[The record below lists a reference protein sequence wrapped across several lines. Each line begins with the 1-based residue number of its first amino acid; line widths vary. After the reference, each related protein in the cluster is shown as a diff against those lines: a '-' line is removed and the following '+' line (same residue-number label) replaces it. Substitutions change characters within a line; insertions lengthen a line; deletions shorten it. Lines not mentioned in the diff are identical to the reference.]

1 MTKILYITADGKPAG
16 EPLALPPA
24 RSRRR
29 LSAIMKQHSQMRT
42 RPALAFVVRRK
53 EFETPLEQNHRLR
66 RLWSTTLIGK
76 HDTVIVMYP
85 PRGGGSSKGTQSSK
99 GKGASIGLLVATVAL
114 AAIGQFWAIGAIA
127 GALGTTTAIAGSI
140 WAVGSAALLGGA
152 AYFLSKN
159 NKSKANKDE
168 QNRPLYGVSGGGNL
182 PRANDRIPV
191 IYGRTWHNP
200 DLSQPDYAIYEGDDQ
215 RLFKRLTIACGKYA
229 LKTVRVAGVV
239 FWTSSSGYTAAFPNS
254 QLEII
259 NPGAASTL
267 VPGAVASVEAVG
279 TNTLPKAADFPQYA
293 GPFDFGSGAR
303 QQTRIQI
310 DYTVQGSF
318 ATIKEGG
325 SNAKYDGKQYPAN
338 WGVRF
343 EYAPVDL
350 DGNIIGGW
358 NTLHQDGAYV
368 QTTQPKR
375 VTVFVDIPLGRYTF
389 RAQNTGDPDEATHT
403 SGGFTAT
410 FTNPVVWEGLRAHYP
425 ETIVRPGITE
435 LAMSIRSGK
444 ALSITSFGE
453 VEVEVQRILP
463 VWYGEVGGWIEEETR
478 KSAWAAAD
486 ILRNGA
492 YGAAAPD
499 SQLELTTFQHYANN
513 VGPYDTF
520 DAVIRGP
527 VSVYDA
533 MTTALGTM
541 RATPLRLGNAWTI
554 VRDEQK
560 AVRKHVVT
568 RRQIISDTSNQV
580 FTVDLSDGSADVIV
594 EWFAGGDPRRMRSE
608 RVTIGSQ
615 SLTPRRISL
624 TGVQSYEHAVH
635 LAKYAAASAYYRRE
649 KRSVGM
655 EFAGRLILP
664 NDKALIDMW
673 YFDSVLSCGVN
684 YRVNNELR
692 LVVDADLSGFLE
704 LPGEPEIV
712 SLTGDD
718 LSLDGEPIF
727 FGSSVVQYAM
737 FRARDGREWGPVGIK
752 ISSTEILLDADD
764 VAQAE
769 TLSGISFDDLLARPG
784 QADTSVMIGN
794 YSTMAEAYLIRSIA
808 FNGDNVTIEGVY
820 DAPEVWTTLG
830 EPIIAPPPPPSTG
843 LENEASAIVSYI
855 RAQPVQKNNA
865 LVMEWTLG
873 RGRNVDIYVVQL
885 SYDNWLTY
893 EQVSKGPV
901 TSGTYILREGAGV
914 VYVRAFGITPSG
926 IKGPVVQMQFQYAPA
941 VIDLGNAVNGSLPIE
956 AFTDNI
962 EPVLLVDGLPDPT
975 GWVKPKIVF
984 NIQDEKQ
991 YRFVEGEG
999 WKPVFDVSDI
1009 PNGSIT
1015 ETLIADD
1022 SISTPKLQANSVAT
1036 DNLIA
1041 GSVTTAILASDSV
1054 VAGKIAAG
1062 AVSANKINVT
1072 KLDAISADLGSIL
1085 AGALNINNRFM
1096 VAANGTVTISSAASG
1111 ARFIITGSAAFV
1123 YDASNVMR
1131 VRMGVW

>member
-1 MTKILYITADGKPAG
+1 MTQILYITADGKPAAD
-16 EPLALPPA
+16 PVTLPPA

-42 RPALAFVVRRK
+42 RPTLSFVVRRK
-53 EFETPLEQNHRLR
+53 EMQTPLEQNHRLR
-66 RLWSTTLIGK
+66 RLWSSTLVGK

-85 PRGGGSSKGTQSSK
+85 PRGGGGGKGGQSQK

-152 AYFLSKN
+152 AYFLSKA
-159 NKSKANKDE
+159 NKSKANKEE

-215 RLFKRLTIACGKYA
+215 RLFKRLTIGCGKYA

-239 FWTSSSGYTAAFPNS
+239 FWTASSGYTAAFPES

-267 VPGAVASVEAVG
+267 VPGTVASVEAVG

-358 NTLHQDGAYV
+358 STLHQDGAYV

-375 VTVFVDIPLGRYTF
+375 VTVFVNIPLGRYTF
-389 RAQNTGDPDEATHT
+389 RAQNIGDPDEATHT

-435 LAMSIRSGK
+435 MAMSIKSGK
-444 ALSITSFGE
+444 ALSVTSFGE

-486 ILRNGA
+486 ILRNGS

-527 VSVYDA
+527 VSVYEA

-560 AVRKHVVT
+560 AIRRHTIT

-624 TGVQSYEHAVH
+624 TGVQTYDHAVH

-655 EFAGRLILP
+655 EFAGRLVLP
-664 NDKALIDMW
+664 NDKAQIDMW
-673 YFDSVLSCGVN
+673 YFDSVISCGIK

-692 LVVDADLSGFLE
+692 LVVDAE
-704 LPGEPEIV
+704 LDPEM
-712 SLTGDD
+712 G
-718 LSLDGEPIF
+718 
-727 FGSSVVQYAM
+727 QYAM
-737 FRARDGREWGPVGIK
+737 FRARDGREWGPVAVT
-752 ISSTEILLDADD
+752 ISQTEILLNALD

-769 TLSGISFDDLLARPG
+769 SLSGISFDDLLARPG
-784 QADTSVMIGN
+784 QADTSVLIGN
-794 YSTMAEAYLIRSIA
+794 FDTMAESYLIRSIA
-808 FNGDNVTIEGVY
+808 FNGDNVTIEGIH
-820 DAPEVWTTLG
+820 DHPSVWLTLG
-830 EPIIAPPPPPSTG
+830 EPIIEPPPPPSTG

-855 RAQPVQKNNA
+855 RAEPVQKNNA

-873 RGRNVDIYVVQL
+873 RGRNVEIYVVQL
-885 SYDNWLTY
+885 SYDNWLTS

-901 TSGTYILREGAGV
+901 TSGSHILREGAGV

-926 IKGPVVQMQFQYAPA
+926 IKGPIVQMQFQYAPA

-999 WKPVFDVSDI
+999 WKPVFDVTDI

-1022 SISTPKLQANSVAT
+1022 SISTPKLQANSVSTDKVIAGAIVSASLAT
-1036 DNLIA
+1036 D
-1041 GSVTTAILASDSV
+1041 SVI
-1054 VAGKIAAG
+1054 AGKIAAG
-1062 AVSANKINVT
+1062 AVSANKINVV

-1085 AGALNINNRFM
+1085 AGALNINNRFI

-1111 ARFIITGSAAFV
+1111 ARFIITGSAAYV
-1123 YDASNVMR
+1123 YDGSNVMR